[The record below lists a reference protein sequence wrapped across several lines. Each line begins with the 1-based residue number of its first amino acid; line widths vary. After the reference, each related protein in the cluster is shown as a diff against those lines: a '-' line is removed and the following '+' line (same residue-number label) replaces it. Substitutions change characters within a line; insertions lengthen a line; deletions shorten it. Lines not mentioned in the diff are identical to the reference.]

1 MAVGMNGH
9 DQLIMD
15 FDEDEYI
22 SDDDNVDDD
31 DGYFSG
37 IEEEDDYFGDEYH
50 CDQYY
55 CFEFGQDL
63 KFEKMLF
70 PEGTIK
76 EWVAKDEV
84 RRFIAEKF
92 KKFLLTFVN
101 HHSKNVQQQHDETE
115 VEYVRLINQMVSAN
129 KCSLVINYEQL
140 LPVQIQIARWMIK
153 SPRLILETFEDAAKN
168 VVLNLHPNYKN
179 VHPSIYVRI
188 TNLRK
193 CVSIRNIS
201 ETHLDA
207 LICIRGLVTRC
218 SNIFPKLQQA
228 TSSSRNYQILTLQ
241 ESSGSVPACRLPRCV
256 EVIVSNDLID
266 SALSGDEI
274 EVTGIYTDKFDLSL
288 NANNGTP
295 EFATVVE
302 ANYIAKTKSRD

>member
-50 CDQYY
+50 CDEYY

-63 KFEKMLF
+63 KFEKTLF

-115 VEYVRLINQMVSAN
+115 VEYVRLINQMVSG
-129 KCSLVINYEQL
+129 KHQ
-140 LPVQIQIARWMIK
+140 
-153 SPRLILETFEDAAKN
+153 
-168 VVLNLHPNYKN
+168 
-179 VHPSIYVRI
+179 
-188 TNLRK
+188 
-193 CVSIRNIS
+193 
-201 ETHLDA
+201 
-207 LICIRGLVTRC
+207 
-218 SNIFPKLQQA
+218 
-228 TSSSRNYQILTLQ
+228 
-241 ESSGSVPACRLPRCV
+241 
-256 EVIVSNDLID
+256 
-266 SALSGDEI
+266 
-274 EVTGIYTDKFDLSL
+274 
-288 NANNGTP
+288 
-295 EFATVVE
+295 
-302 ANYIAKTKSRD
+302 YI